1 MKLKQLTRL
10 IKEELKNL
18 TTENHAGYLREKA
31 DPEWW
36 MNCGNGE
43 GCMGTINFNDQSVD
57 AACCAA
63 LIHPGSN
70 EMDSRSNN
78 LPRTN
83 PMNPNTK
90 GY

>member
-36 MNCGNGE
+36 MNCGKRRRMYGNYKFS
-43 GCMGTINFNDQSVD
+43 MIN
-57 AACCAA
+57 
-63 LIHPGSN
+63 L
-70 EMDSRSNN
+70 
-78 LPRTN
+78 
-83 PMNPNTK
+83 
-90 GY
+90 